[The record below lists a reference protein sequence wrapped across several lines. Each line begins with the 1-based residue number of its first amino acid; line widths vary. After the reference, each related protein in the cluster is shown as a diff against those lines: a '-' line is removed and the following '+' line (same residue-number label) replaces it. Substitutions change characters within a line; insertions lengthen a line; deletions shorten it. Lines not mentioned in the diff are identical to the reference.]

1 MGKQAVDMTGWKMS
15 EHGVEDSR
23 WTVIEQDLERS
34 GYYWKSR
41 CQCGTLKSIRG
52 SELRLGKS
60 KSCGCLAR
68 ELRTTDMTGWV
79 MKEHDVPDSLLT
91 VLYLVNKH
99 GNGSIW
105 HCRCEC
111 GNELDIPGAHI
122 RSGNT
127 KSCGCLATLARQ
139 LENQSRGRIIQIGDI
154 FGKLTVIAD
163 LGLRK
168 QKSRDKQYRWSLCQ
182 CSCGSPPIE
191 VANNLLMNGQKKSCG
206 CIKSYGEILIQQILE
221 MHKIEYKREYSFDDL
236 RGPNNG
242 LLRFDFAIFKNNE
255 LQYLIEFDGRNHF
268 DIPEGKWGD
277 RYTLQDIQEKD
288 KKKNEYCFSHNILL
302 KRIPYTE
309 GYNFTYED
317 IISNKYNIQP
327 QDTYPHGGLIK

>member
-1 MGKQAVDMTGWKMS
+1 MGKKAVDMTGWKMS

-34 GYYWKSR
+34 GSTGNYWKCR
-41 CQCGTLKSIRG
+41 CQCGALKSIRG

-79 MKEHDVPDSLLT
+79 MKEHGVPDSSLT

-99 GNGSIW
+99 GKGSIW
-105 HCRCEC
+105 HCQCEC
-111 GNELDIPGAHI
+111 GNEVDIPGDHL

-139 LENQSRGRIIQIGDI
+139 LENQSRGRIIQIGDT
-154 FGKLTVIAD
+154 FGKLTVIAN

-168 QKSRDKQYRWSLCQ
+168 QKSRNQQWSWSLCQ
-182 CSCGSPPIE
+182 CSCGSSPIE
-191 VANNLLMNGQKKSCG
+191 VANNLLINGHVKSCG
-206 CIKSYGEILIQQILE
+206 CIKSYGESIIQQMLDKNNIV
-221 MHKIEYKREYSFDDL
+221 YKREYSFNDL

-242 LLRFDFAIFKNNE
+242 LLRFDFAIFNNNR

-268 DIPEGKWGD
+268 GIPEGNWGNY
-277 RYTLQDIQEKD
+277 YTLNDIQEKD
-288 KKKNEYCFSHNILL
+288 KKKNEYCLSHNILL
-302 KRIPYTE
+302 KRIPYTDQ
-309 GYNFTYED
+309 YNFTYND
-317 IISNKYNIQP
+317 ILSDKYNVKI
-327 QDTYPHGGLIK
+327 